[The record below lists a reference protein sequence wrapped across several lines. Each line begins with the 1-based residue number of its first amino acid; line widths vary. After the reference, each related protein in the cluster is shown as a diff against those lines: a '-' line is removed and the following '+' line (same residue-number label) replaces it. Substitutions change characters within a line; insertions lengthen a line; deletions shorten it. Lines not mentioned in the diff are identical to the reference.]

1 MDFLKFVVT
10 AVFSSALVSA
20 VLFAIIRSLTPGAR
34 TANSEINA
42 ESAIANRVEAGA
54 RLKVS
59 ERDRKI
65 AV

>member
-10 AVFSSALVSA
+10 AVLSSALVSA
-20 VLFAIIRSLTPGAR
+20 VLFAIIRSLTPGVR
-34 TANSEINA
+34 TASSEIDT
-42 ESAIANRVEAGA
+42 ESAMASRVEAGA